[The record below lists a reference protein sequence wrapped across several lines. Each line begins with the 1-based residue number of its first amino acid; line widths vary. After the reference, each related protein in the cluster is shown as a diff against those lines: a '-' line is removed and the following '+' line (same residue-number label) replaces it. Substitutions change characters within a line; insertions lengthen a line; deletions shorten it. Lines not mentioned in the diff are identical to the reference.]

1 MTLAPPQRNGA
12 DATPPPAGA
21 WRNRDRYRCLGAE
34 LVGQPAVE
42 PAAKPPAEPAADDD
56 QISGF
61 LGRDLAQPGGR
72 VADGVAMI
80 GRCCDARLAGEPLE
94 HTVGVVAPA
103 IFGDMGEHEAKAE
116 TVAQLGRE
124 PKRST
129 RLIAVGHTTHH
140 DARPVPSRPLRF
152 HHRAA
157 SPRYETGTIG
167 RRPHLE
173 LDSHVRHVPLGPA
186 PKRNGAS
193 ARYPRDVPTASMV
206 GRSAARAPYPHT
218 Q

>member
-1 MTLAPPQRNGA
+1 MTLAPPQGHGA

-21 WRNRDRYRCLGAE
+21 WRDRDRYRCLGAE

-42 PAAKPPAEPAADDD
+42 PAAKPPAEPAADD

-72 VADGVAMI
+72 VADGVATI

-103 IFGDMGEHEAKAE
+103 IFGDMGEHEAKTE

-129 RLIAVGHTTHH
+129 RLIAVGHTTGHR
-140 DARPVPSRPLRF
+140 ARCAQSRSPRF
-152 HHRAA
+152 HQRAA
-157 SPRYETGTIG
+157 SPRHETGTIG
-167 RRPHLE
+167 RRPHLA
-173 LDSHVRHVPLGPA
+173 LDRHVPRLAVGPA
-186 PKRNGAS
+186 PNRDGAS
-193 ARYPRDVPTASMV
+193 ARYPRDVPAASMV
-206 GRSAARAPYPHT
+206 RRSAGRAPCPHT

>member
-1 MTLAPPQRNGA
+1 MTLAPPQGHGA

-21 WRNRDRYRCLGAE
+21 WRDRDRYRCLGAE

-42 PAAKPPAEPAADDD
+42 PAAKPPAEPAGGD

-72 VADGVAMI
+72 VADGVATPTVCSS
-80 GRCCDARLAGEPLE
+80 GSSARRASQQRPI
-94 HTVGVVAPA
+94 VVAPA
-103 IFGDMGEHEAKAE
+103 IFGDMGEHEAKTE

-129 RLIAVGHTTHH
+129 RLIAVGHTTGHR
-140 DARPVPSRPLRF
+140 ARCAQSRSPRF
-152 HHRAA
+152 HQRAA
-157 SPRYETGTIG
+157 SPRHETGTIG
-167 RRPHLE
+167 RRPHLA
-173 LDSHVRHVPLGPA
+173 LDRHVPRLAVGPA
-186 PKRNGAS
+186 PNRDGAS
-193 ARYPRDVPTASMV
+193 ARYPRDVPAASMV
-206 GRSAARAPYPHT
+206 RRSAGRAPCPHT